1 MKLKDIPLMQLSIS
15 KLNMRAKDKDPDIS
29 DILPS
34 IRQHGVHQTLL
45 VRPEGDGF
53 GILAGRRRFYALLKV
68 AEETGEQLTAPCGIL
83 ETDEDAVAIEASLI
97 ENLARLPATELEQFA
112 AFKKLKTKGRSTSE
126 IADYFGVTELKVKR
140 ILALA
145 SLKPAI
151 LKMYEQDEIN
161 VPIIRLLTM
170 ASATQQAEWL
180 KLAQDEEQETPTGH
194 WLKTWLLGEQKIT
207 TDAALFDVK
216 DYNGAILTDLFGETG
231 YFSDPDLFWELQN
244 AKISDMVSAYETDGW
259 TVELLERG
267 QRFHE
272 WNYVKRPKE
281 AGGKVFISVGTD
293 GHVKASEGYLTAEDA
308 KKIQAI
314 LTGADEKTDKAKP
327 SSKPSS
333 KPEMSG
339 PLTEYVNLH
348 RHSAIRASLLAR
360 PDIALRLSVAHMLVG
375 SSLWSVGPQK
385 TRARKDATTES
396 VAASQGA
403 MAFEKERAAIYQL
416 LDITQFDCPYSPN
429 KRLAEGDIV
438 ELFAKLLTLDDAVVM
453 RVLTFAMAESL
464 EAGSDIV
471 EAIPQTID
479 MDMAALWEPDDA
491 FFDILR
497 DKKVINAM
505 VGEIAGERTAK
516 AHLTDTGAKQKQII
530 RNRIAGHGCEAD
542 KAWRPRW
549 MQTMP
554 SHYLDIEMTP
564 LAGAAKRVK
573 AKLAKVLK
581 KPAKKKAA

>member
-1 MKLKDIPLMQLSIS
+1 MKLKDIPLTQLSIS
-15 KLNMRAKDKDPDIS
+15 KLNMRAKDKEPDIS

-34 IRQHGVHQTLL
+34 IRRHGVHQTLL
-45 VRPEGDGF
+45 VRPEGDSY
-53 GILAGRRRFYALLKV
+53 GILAGRRRFHALLKV
-68 AEETGEQLTAPCGIL
+68 AEETGEKLTAPCGVL

-112 AFKKLKTKGRSTSE
+112 AFKKLKTKGRSVSD

-151 LKMYEQDEIN
+151 LKIYERDEIN
-161 VPIIRLLTM
+161 VPTIRLLTM
-170 ASATQQAEWL
+170 ASSTQQAEWL
-180 KLAQDEEQETPTGH
+180 KLAGDEAQETPTGH
-194 WLKTWLLGEQKIT
+194 WLKTWLVGEQKIT

-216 DYNGAILTDLFGETG
+216 DYKGAILTDLFGETG
-231 YFSDPDLFWELQN
+231 YFADPDLFWELQN
-244 AKISDMVSAYETDGW
+244 AKISDMVSAYQAEGW
-259 TVELLERG
+259 TMELLERG
-267 QRFHE
+267 QRFHD
-272 WNYVKRPKE
+272 WNYVKRAKE

-293 GHVKASEGYLTAEDA
+293 GHVKAHEGYLTAEDA

-314 LTGADEKTDKAKP
+314 LTGAEANSDKAKP
-327 SSKPSS
+327 TVR
-333 KPEMSG
+333 PEMSG
-339 PLTEYVNLH
+339 PLVEYVNLH
-348 RHSAIRASLLAR
+348 RHSAIRATLLAR
-360 PDIALRLSVAHMLVG
+360 PDMSLRLSVAHMLVG
-375 SSLWSVGPQK
+375 SALWSVAPQK

-403 MAFEKERAAIYQL
+403 IAFEKEREVIYQL
-416 LDITQFDCPYSPN
+416 LDITQFDCPYSPH

-438 ELFAKLLTLDDAVVM
+438 ELFAKLLTMDDATVM
-453 RVLTFAMAESL
+453 RILTFAMAESL

-471 EAIPQTID
+471 EATAQTID
-479 MDMAALWEPDDA
+479 MEMAFLWEPDDA

-505 VGEIAGERTAK
+505 MGEIAGERTAK

-530 RNRIAGHGCEAD
+530 RNRIAGHGCEPD
-542 KAWRPRW
+542 RAWRPRW

-554 SHYLDIEMTP
+554 RHYLDIETTP
-564 LAGAAKRVK
+564 PAGAAKRVK
-573 AKLAKVLK
+573 AKLTKLLS

>member
-1 MKLKDIPLMQLSIS
+1 MKLKDIPLTQLSIS
-15 KLNMRAKDKDPDIS
+15 KLNMRAKDKEPDIS

-45 VRPEGDGF
+45 VRPEGEGY
-53 GILAGRRRFYALLKV
+53 GILAGRRRFHALLKV
-68 AEETGEQLTAPCGIL
+68 AEETGEKLTAPCGIL
-83 ETDEDAVAIEASLI
+83 ETEEDAVAIEASLI

-112 AFKKLKTKGRSTSE
+112 AFKKLKTKGRSVSE

-161 VPIIRLLTM
+161 VPTIRLLTM
-170 ASATQQAEWL
+170 ANPTQQAEWL
-180 KLAQDEEQETPTGH
+180 KLAGDEAQETPTGH

-207 TDAALFDVK
+207 TDAALFLLK
-216 DYNGAILTDLFGETG
+216 DYKGAILTDLFGETG
-231 YFSDPDLFWELQN
+231 YFADPDLFWELQN
-244 AKISDMVSAYETDGW
+244 AKISDMVSAYQSEGW

-267 QRFHE
+267 QRFHD

-293 GHVKASEGYLTAEDA
+293 GHVKAHEGYLTAEDA

-314 LTGADEKTDKAKP
+314 LNSEAPDKRRGG
-327 SSKPSS
+327 SVSDRQGS
-333 KPEMSG
+333 EMSG
-339 PLTEYVNLH
+339 PLIEYVNLH
-348 RHSAIRASLLAR
+348 RHSAIRATLLAR

-375 SSLWSVGPQK
+375 SALWSVAPQK
-385 TRARKDATTES
+385 TRARKDATSES

-403 MAFEKERAAIYQL
+403 TAFEKEREAIYEL
-416 LDITQFDCPYSPN
+416 LDITQFDCPYSPHN
-429 KRLAEGDIV
+429 RLAEGDIV
-438 ELFAKLLTLDDAVVM
+438 ELFAKLLSMDDAAVL

-471 EAIPQTID
+471 EATAQTID
-479 MDMAALWEPDDA
+479 MDMASLWEPDDA

-530 RNRIAGHGCEAD
+530 RNRIAGHGCKAD
-542 KAWRPRW
+542 KDWRPRW

-554 SHYLDIEMTP
+554 TQYLDIETTP
-564 LAGAAKRVK
+564 PAGAAERVK
-573 AKLAKVLK
+573 AKLTKFLS
-581 KPAKKKAA
+581 KPA

>member
-1 MKLKDIPLMQLSIS
+1 MKLKDIPLTQLSIS
-15 KLNMRAKDKDPDIS
+15 KLNIRAKDKDLDIS

-45 VRPEGDGF
+45 VRPEGDGY
-53 GILAGRRRFYALLKV
+53 GILAGRRRFHALLKV
-68 AEETGEQLTAPCGIL
+68 AEETGAKLTAPCGIL
-83 ETDEDAVAIEASLI
+83 VTDEDAVAIEASLI

-112 AFKKLKTKGRSTSE
+112 AFKKLKTKGRTISE
-126 IADYFGVTELKVKR
+126 IADYFGVTELKVRR

-151 LKMYEQDEIN
+151 LKMYEQEEIN
-161 VPIIRLLTM
+161 VPTIRLLTM
-170 ASATQQAEWL
+170 ASPTQQAQWL
-180 KLAQDEEQETPTGH
+180 KLAKDEAQETPTGH
-194 WLKTWLLGEQKIT
+194 WLKTWLVGEQKIT
-207 TDAALFDVK
+207 MDAALFDLK
-216 DYNGAILTDLFGETG
+216 DYKGAILTDLFGETG
-231 YFSDPDLFWELQN
+231 YFADADLFWELQN
-244 AKISDMVSAYETDGW
+244 AKISDMVSAYQSEGW

-267 QRFHE
+267 QRFHD

-314 LTGADEKTDKAKP
+314 LAGAEAKSDKTKP
-327 SSKPSS
+327 IF

-339 PLTEYVNLH
+339 PLVEYVNLH
-348 RHSAIRASLLAR
+348 RHSATRASLLSR
-360 PDIALRLSVAHMLVG
+360 PDIALRLTAAHMLVG
-375 SSLWSVGPQK
+375 SALWSVAPQK

-396 VAASQGA
+396 VAASEGA
-403 MAFEKERAAIYQL
+403 TAFEKEREAIYQL
-416 LDITQFDCPYSPN
+416 LDITQFDCPYSPH

-438 ELFAKLLTLDDAVVM
+438 ELFAKLLTMDDATVL

-464 EAGSDIV
+464 EAGSDIL
-471 EAIPQTID
+471 EAAAQTID
-479 MDMAALWEPDDA
+479 MEMASLWEPDDA

-505 VGEIAGERTAK
+505 VGEIAGEGTAK
-516 AHLTDTGAKQKQII
+516 AHITDTGAKQKQII
-530 RNRIAGHGCEAD
+530 RNRIAGHGCKAD

-554 SHYLDIEMTP
+554 SHYIDIETTP
-564 LAGAAKRVK
+564 PAGAAKRVK
-573 AKLAKVLK
+573 ATLDKNQPKAT
-581 KPAKKKAA
+581 KKKAA

>member
-1 MKLKDIPLMQLSIS
+1 MKLKDIPLEQLSIS

-45 VRPEGDGF
+45 VRPEGEGF

-68 AEETGEQLTAPCGIL
+68 AEETGEKLTAPCGIL
-83 ETDEDAVAIEASLI
+83 ETDDDAVAIEASLI

-112 AFKKLKTKGRSTSE
+112 GFKKLKTKGRSIAE

-151 LKMYEQDEIN
+151 IKMYEQDEIN
-161 VPIIRLLTM
+161 VPTIRLLTM
-170 ASATQQAEWL
+170 ASPTQQTEWL

-194 WLKTWLLGEQKIT
+194 WLKTWLVGEQKII
-207 TDAALFDVK
+207 TDAALFCLK
-216 DYNGAILTDLFGETG
+216 NYKGAILTDLFGETG
-231 YFSDPDLFWELQN
+231 YFADPDLFWELQN
-244 AKISDMVSAYETDGW
+244 AQISDMVNAYETDGW

-267 QRFHE
+267 QRFHD

-281 AGGKVFISVGTD
+281 AGGKVFISVDTD
-293 GHVKASEGYLTAEDA
+293 GHVKTSEGYLTAEDA

-314 LTGADEKTDKAKP
+314 LTGADVKSDKAKP
-327 SSKPSS
+327 TV

-339 PLTEYVNLH
+339 PLVEYVKLH

-360 PDIALRLSVAHMLVG
+360 PNIALRLSVAHMLMG
-375 SSLWSVGPQK
+375 SSLWSIAPQN

-403 MAFEKERAAIYQL
+403 LAFEKEREAIYQL

-438 ELFAKLLTLDDAVVM
+438 ELFAKLLTMDDATVM

-464 EAGSDIV
+464 EAGSDMI
-471 EAIPQTID
+471 EAIPLTID
-479 MDMAALWEPDDA
+479 VDMQKLWEPDDA

-497 DKKVINAM
+497 DKKIINAM

-542 KAWRPRW
+542 KDWRPKW
-549 MQTMP
+549 MHTIP
-554 SHYLDIEMTP
+554 SHYMNVETTP
-564 LAGAAKRVK
+564 PAGAANRVK
-573 AKLAKVLK
+573 AKLGK
-581 KPAKKKAA
+581 KLPKTIKKKAA